1 MRCGASYA
9 CALVKY
15 RAAVRD
21 LIEVGRELWQ
31 RRLVTGTSG
40 NLSARLDDGS
50 LIMTRAAV
58 SLRDL
63 NSADLIVTDGA
74 GKSTDDKERPT
85 SEYQLH
91 VAAYRT
97 REDINVALH
106 THPTFCV
113 VWSKLSSVLPRDT
126 VGARETLRDVVV
138 TPYLPPGTAV
148 LAGEVAT
155 ALKHA
160 DNVLMERHGFL
171 AVSSSIEDAFLQ
183 TDLAEEAARIAYFS
197 RLAGF
202 IPND

>member
-1 MRCGASYA
+1 M
-9 CALVKY
+9 KY
-15 RAAVRD
+15 RAAVRE
-21 LIEVGRELWQ
+21 LIEVGRELWKRQ
-31 RRLVTGTSG
+31 LVTGSSG

-63 NSADLIVTDGA
+63 SAADLIVTDPA
-74 GKSTDDKERPT
+74 GKPNDDQERPT
-85 SEYQLH
+85 TEYQLH

-97 REDINVALH
+97 REDISVALH
-106 THPTFCV
+106 AHPTFCV

-138 TPYLPPGTAV
+138 APYRPPGTAA
-148 LAGEVAT
+148 LADEVAR
-155 ALKHA
+155 ALKRA

-202 IPND
+202 TPSD